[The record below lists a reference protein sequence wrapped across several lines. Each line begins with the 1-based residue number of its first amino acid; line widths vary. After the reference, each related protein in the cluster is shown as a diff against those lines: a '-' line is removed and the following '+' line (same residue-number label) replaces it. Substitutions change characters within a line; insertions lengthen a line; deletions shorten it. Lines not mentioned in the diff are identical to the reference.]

1 MPAIRITLAASLG
14 RSVTSLFKP
23 LVDAAREARRQI
35 ERELSGINVQIGASG
50 SGGAGGGKGSP
61 YRILVEGAQKAGEE
75 IVKAAE
81 KREAAIAR
89 IERRAMNDRQRQ
101 LTQQSREFD
110 KAQRESDRGP
120 TLFARRASWRAARTL
135 DSIVRGGV
143 GLAGDMARGAGVDF
157 SLGSMVGRA
166 VSQEKAAVA
175 LSNQGYMPGADGAN
189 GQIQDPRKI
198 LDSARSVADTYARS
212 TDEILAATNA
222 FVGLTGDLAGAR
234 AIMGDLAL
242 LSNATGSNLTDMASA
257 AASVSTALEQGF
269 AGTAQQRMEAT
280 SDVMRAIAG
289 QGKVGAVEIKDL
301 AAQMAKL
308 AAASGQFAGKREDL
322 LAFVGVMAQESR
334 KAGGS
339 ASATQAATSILSF
352 ASNLSKPSKAQQ
364 KMLAQYGL
372 DPFADKG
379 KTAVKGPEE
388 FIKEA
393 IYKTKGNLQALGG
406 IFSTAG
412 SMRAV
417 RGFANIYNQA
427 GGGAAGQAAVEAE
440 IATLKRASLDRAE
453 AERANAEVMRT
464 AAAKAQKFQNNL
476 ERVASSMAETVLPQF
491 EQLAPKAIEA
501 AGALGRLVGWAASN
515 PFQAV
520 GAAMAVSVTRA
531 VAESTMRA
539 GIDKVLSQSLGGAAG
554 AIGARTVGTALGAAG
569 AVVAVSVV
577 AWEAGKL
584 LIDWFASKQ
593 AEQDNA
599 ALATDAEAGNAL
611 SAARAQIRAKGYIDT
626 ENRTALDTAHHRLAA
641 LVDAKRGTNMTEGER
656 AMFDQQVALLDRM
669 VGVLTAIQSGGIPV
683 TNLGKLSIAPP
694 YAYQGGRTGPGG
706 GGMGAGMFA
715 PGMEPT

>member
-1 MPAIRITLAASLG
+1 MPPIRITLAASLG
-14 RSVTSLFKP
+14 RSASSIFKP
-23 LVDAAREARRQI
+23 LVDAARDARKQI

-50 SGGAGGGKGSP
+50 SGGAGGGKGGP
-61 YRILVEGAQKAGEE
+61 YRVIIEGAQKAGEE
-75 IVKAAE
+75 IVKATE
-81 KREAAIAR
+81 KRERDLAR
-89 IERRAMNDRQRQ
+89 IERRAAADRQRQ

-110 KAQRESDRGP
+110 RMQREADRAP

-135 DSIVRGGV
+135 DSMVRGGV

-157 SLGSMVGRA
+157 NLGGMIGRA
-166 VSQEKAAVA
+166 VGQERAAVA
-175 LSNQGYMPGADGAN
+175 LSNQGFMPGAEGAN
-189 GQIQDPRKI
+189 GKVQDPRAI
-198 LDSARSVADTYARS
+198 LESARGVADTYARS
-212 TDEILAATNA
+212 TDEILQATNA

-257 AASVSTALEQGF
+257 AASVSTALDQGF
-269 AGTAQQRMEAT
+269 AGTAAQRMEAT

-301 AAQMAKL
+301 SAQMAKL

-352 ASNLSKPSKAQQ
+352 ATNLSKPSKAQQ
-364 KMLAQYGL
+364 RMLAQYGL
-372 DPFADKG
+372 DPYADKG
-379 KTAVKGPEE
+379 KTAVKSPEE

-393 IYKTKGNLQALGG
+393 IYKTKGNLGALGG

-417 RGFANIYNQA
+417 RGFANVYNQA
-427 GGGAAGQAAVEAE
+427 GGGAAGQAAVEDE
-440 IATLKRASLDRAE
+440 IATLKKASLDRAE
-453 AERANAEVMRT
+453 AERANAEAMRT

-476 ERVASSMAETVLPQF
+476 DRVASSMAETVLPQF

-501 AGALGRLVGWAASN
+501 AGALGKIVGWAASN
-515 PFQAV
+515 PFPAV

-539 GIDKVLSQSLGGAAG
+539 GIDRVLSQSLGAAAG
-554 AIGARTVGTALGAAG
+554 AVGAKTVGTALGAAG

-584 LIDWFASKQ
+584 LIDWLASKR
-593 AEQDNA
+593 AEEDNA
-599 ALATDAEAGNAL
+599 NLSTDAEAGNAL
-611 SAARAQIRAKGYIDT
+611 SLARAQIRSKGYVEESKRKALADAEVRLGSVVDT
-626 ENRTALDTAHHRLAA
+626 
-641 LVDAKRGTNMTEGER
+641 KRGTSMSEGEL
-656 AMFDQQVALLDRM
+656 ALFNQQVALLESIHSVM
-669 VGVLTAIQSGGIPV
+669 AGIQSGGIPV
-683 TNLGKLSIAPP
+683 TNLDKLSMAPP

-706 GGMGAGMFA
+706 GA
-715 PGMEPT
+715 PGTGLFRPGFEPA

>member
-14 RSVTSLFKP
+14 RSASSIFRP
-23 LVDAAREARRQI
+23 LVDAAKQARAQI
-35 ERELSGINVQIGASG
+35 ERELAGIGAG
-50 SGGAGGGKGSP
+50 NRAGAL
-61 YRILVEGAQKAGEE
+61 YRGLVTEAEKANRAM
-75 IVKAAE
+75 VTAAE
-81 KREAAIAR
+81 RRVRDIERA
-89 IERRAMNDRQRQ
+89 ERRAMNDRQRQ
-101 LTQQSREFD
+101 LTAQSREFD
-110 KAQRESDRGP
+110 KAQREADRGP
-120 TLFARRASWRAARTL
+120 TLFARRASWRAARTF

-157 SLGSMVGRA
+157 NLGGMIGRA
-166 VSQEKAAVA
+166 VGQERAAVA
-175 LSNQGYMPGADGAN
+175 LSNQGFMPGAGGAN
-189 GQIQDPRKI
+189 GRVQDPRKI
-198 LDSARSVADTYARS
+198 LDTARSVADTYARS
-212 TDEILAATNA
+212 TDEILQATSA

-257 AASVSTALEQGF
+257 AASVSTALDQGF
-269 AGTAQQRMEAT
+269 AGTAQQRMDAT

-352 ASNLSKPSKAQQ
+352 ATNLSKPSKAQQ

-379 KTAVKGPEE
+379 KTAVKSPEE

-393 IYKTKGNLQALGG
+393 IYKTRGNLQALGG
-406 IFSTAG
+406 IFSTSG

-501 AGALGRLVGWAASN
+501 AGALGKIVGWAAAN

-539 GIDKVLSQSLGGAAG
+539 GIDKVLSQSLGNAAG
-554 AIGARTVGTALGAAG
+554 AVGARTVGTALGAAG

-584 LIDWFASKQ
+584 LIDWLASKR
-593 AEQDNA
+593 AEEDNG
-599 ALATDAEAGNAL
+599 ALAADAEAGNAL
-611 SAARAQIRAKGYIDT
+611 SAARAQVRTRGYLEESKRKTLADA
-626 ENRTALDTAHHRLAA
+626 EVRLGSI
-641 LVDAKRGTNMTEGER
+641 VDAKRGTNMSEGEL
-656 AMFDQQVALLDRM
+656 ALFNQQVALLESIHSVM
-669 VGVLTAIQSGGIPV
+669 AGIQSGGIPV
-683 TNLGKLSIAPP
+683 TNLEKLSMAPP

-706 GGMGAGMFA
+706 GGMGGGMFR